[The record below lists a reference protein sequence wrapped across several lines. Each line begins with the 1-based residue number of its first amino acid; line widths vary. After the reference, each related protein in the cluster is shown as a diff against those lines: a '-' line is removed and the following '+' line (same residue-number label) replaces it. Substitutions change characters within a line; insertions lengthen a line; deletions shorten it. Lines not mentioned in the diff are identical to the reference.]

1 MSNFPNWGQLV
12 EVDILTKM
20 EKKCINVAKSLF
32 LEQNTRDIGGGGKC
46 HFFKYFGDPPDSPTA
61 LFTIGNPELGTTGVA
76 G

>member
-32 LEQNTRDIGGGGKC
+32 LEQNTRDIGGGKH
-46 HFFKYFGDPPDSPTA
+46 HFLKYFGDPPDSLTA
-61 LFTIGNPELGTTGVA
+61 LFTIGNTELGTTEVSG
-76 G
+76 